1 MDPQVLPP
9 DAQFKGY
16 VDVVVQDVSFQTDNV
31 LFRKETFYS
40 PGEQRTDVADLPA
53 GLAFS
58 TVAVLAYGCG
68 SLRSARFA
76 SLFFGLCLINEPAL
90 ITLPRSTTE

>member
-1 MDPQVLPP
+1 MTPGQFFTTKRSADGEVIRGKIGPAVADPHRLP
-9 DAQFKGY
+9 G
-16 VDVVVQDVSFQTDNV
+16 
-31 LFRKETFYS
+31 LEI
-40 PGEQRTDVADLPA
+40 VADLPA